1 MAVVHAKTLEGLR
14 TQISTRDQTWYADE
28 PLEDGGT
35 NTAPTPM
42 ELLRGALGS
51 CIAITVMMYAQRKQW
66 PLLGVEVDIDSE
78 RFNAGDYPAY
88 QGDAQFVHEIR
99 ERVILH
105 GPDLTD
111 DQRARLMDVATK
123 CPVRRLIANPTFFT
137 ELEPA
142 GEG

>member
-1 MAVVHAKTLEGLR
+1 MAVVHVKTLDGLR
-14 TQISTRDQTWYADE
+14 TQITTRDQTWYADE
-28 PLEDGGT
+28 PLEEGGS

-42 ELLRGALGS
+42 EMLRGALGS
-51 CIAITVMMYAQRKQW
+51 CIAITVMMYAQRKKW
-66 PLLGVEVDIDSE
+66 PLQGVEVQIDSQ

-99 ERVILH
+99 EHVVLH

-111 DQRARLMDVATK
+111 DQRARLLDVATK
-123 CPVRRLIANPTFFT
+123 CPVRRLIANPVFFT